1 MQHKKQMVLNAL
13 TVMALL
19 LAAIGIAP
27 AGASLAPS
35 KSAPASALL
44 TRAIQQNSKGDA
56 EGLITAKSK
65 SVKPTGP
72 NAPTNGGE
80 EEIEG
85 DPLVRDDWFY
95 TTRAA
100 HDPNVDFTLAD
111 AAALR
116 ADAANQLAGQLGNP
130 PTQPASPLA
139 FGGAWTSAGPNPMVL
154 VDRGDGRFDAMAG
167 RIGALA
173 IRSTPPYTMYL
184 GGAQGGVWTLASPY
198 TGTWTAKTDN
208 LPSLAIGALAL
219 APSNENIVYV
229 GTGEGALSGDS
240 YFGNGVL
247 KSIDGGNTFT
257 HVSANGYF
265 TKVSIS
271 KIVVNNTDPNTLYVG
286 TLRGRG
292 GSRRTSPPDASA
304 FGVWKS
310 IDGGVNWTM
319 VLTASTNVL
328 DFAGVT
334 DLAMDPQNS
343 QTIYASLLGRGI
355 SKTVDG
361 GANWTTAMNGLP
373 AGADYT
379 AAPSRFSL
387 GISRPSVAV
396 SATLYTGFEY
406 YVGATRHASSVWK
419 STDDALNWNQTS
431 TAVIG
436 DYCGSQC
443 FYDNVMG
450 VDPISPTIV
459 YALGLYNY
467 GTGSG
472 GIYRSMDGGANWV
485 DVGFNLHPDYHAI
498 AIRKDN
504 PAIVVMGND
513 GGAWWSSTRGGR
525 LNPGDPLDATQWD
538 NLNGVVDPD
547 TAATL
552 FRSGLALGQFTS
564 VGANPAVANR
574 FYGGTQDN
582 GTLRKSTGNATWFD
596 LASGDGGQV
605 LVDPTDANYVYGTY
619 YYFVGGPYRFTDG
632 MGAFF
637 SNQPI
642 QGGINTNDRS
652 EFYIPMTMDPAN
664 PNRLFLGTY
673 RVYRTDNAKAPS
685 AGDVHWNAISPDLTS
700 GCTGTAPNGG
710 RGCVITA
717 FGKSAGSPALYVGT
731 MEGWIWSTPDS
742 TVASPVW
749 QRIDVTTTIPGR
761 PIAGIAVDRSNYR
774 VAYVAVNGF
783 DPATPLTPGH
793 VFKTANGGQSWTNI
807 TNNLPDVPVNSINI
821 DPSDPNTLFAGTDI
835 GPYVSHN
842 DGASWAILGTGFPI
856 VDVVQM
862 ALNPF
867 TRQLVAATHGR
878 GVWSVT
884 DVTTTTLPALQI
896 SKSAPGTPVGP
907 GSTLQYSVK
916 VQNFGNITATN
927 VVITDPVPANTTF
940 VAAGSGGALVGSN
953 VVWTVPQVAKPV
965 AVSTGGSLGV
975 GLQPGA
981 ATVTFTVQ
989 ITNTGVVTAGSVITN
1004 DGFMAKSTEVP
1015 TVFGSPYYVTL
1026 APPNAAGATPATQ
1039 FDGTRAGQSVLYN
1052 VTIQNLGFNTDN
1064 FNVSATYGTFTAT
1077 VWNAARTSQIAQT
1090 GNLSPGATADVVLKV
1105 AIPPNAANGATDTA
1119 TLNVQSQGNTAITTT
1134 ATARTTAVTYNVLLV
1149 DNDDGAPNV
1158 ESYYQAAL
1166 TGGGY
1171 SYNYYDLR
1179 TAPGHVLPA
1188 NYLKAHRYVVWFTGA
1203 SYPGPLLPYENEL
1216 TDYLNGGGRLF
1227 MSGDDILDQSAG
1239 TTAFVHDYL
1248 HVDWDGT
1255 ERQND
1260 TGTVSATS
1268 LLTSPVS
1275 SGLGVL
1281 AVNNGAVGLADFNDQ
1296 ITPIFPA
1303 EPTFLDDTGE
1313 PNALQVDSGA
1323 YKVVFLAFPFEA
1335 TGNFVQRV
1343 TLMDRVLKYFA
1354 SNTAVTSV
1362 SVSGPALATPQQMYR
1377 FTASVL
1383 PLNSTRPAMYMWSA
1397 TDQTDQLHVGL
1408 LSDTAVYTWTLIG
1421 AKTITVSVSNEEGLA
1436 FLSGTNEVPA
1446 VNTAATGLGYF
1457 TYNRVTKMLH
1467 YDLSVNNMISVTAS
1481 HLHTGTVGVPGPVAI
1496 PLNTPTTGS
1505 SIGTVGPLNATQ
1517 EATLFGGGYYVNVH
1531 SSFFPGGEVRGQVF
1545 FTGGNATAS
1554 FNVDVRYRLFLP
1566 VIRRN
1571 S

>member
-1 MQHKKQMVLNAL
+1 MQHKKQVVLNIL
-13 TVMALL
+13 TIVAMLFAV
-19 LAAIGIAP
+19 IGIV
-27 AGASLAPS
+27 
-35 KSAPASALL
+35 PASASLPSL
-44 TRAIQQNSKGDA
+44 TSSSASSASLKQLGTNNGDAA
-56 EGLITAKSK
+56 EGLSKIAKSK
-65 SVKPTGP
+65 LAP
-72 NAPTNGGE
+72 NKDGGDG
-80 EEIEG
+80 EIEG

-95 TTRAA
+95 TTRAT

-116 ADAANQLAGQLGNP
+116 AEAANQLAGQLGHP

-184 GGAQGGVWTLASPY
+184 GGAQGGVWTMASPY
-198 TGTWTAKTDN
+198 TGTWTPKTDN

-247 KSIDGGNTFT
+247 KSIDGGGSFFK
-257 HVSANGYF
+257 VSASGYF

-292 GSRRTSPPDASA
+292 GVRRTSPPDASA

-319 VLTASTNVL
+319 VLTASTNAL

-379 AAPSRFSL
+379 VAPTRFSL
-387 GISRPSVAV
+387 GISRPSAVV

-419 STDDALNWNQTS
+419 STDDGLNWNPTN

-436 DYCGSQC
+436 DFCGSQC
-443 FYDNVMG
+443 FYDDVMG

-485 DVGFNLHPDYHAI
+485 DLGFNLHPDYHAI

-504 PAIVVMGND
+504 PSIVVIGND

-525 LNPGDPLDATQWD
+525 LNTGDPLSATQWD
-538 NLNGVVDPD
+538 NLNGVVDPN
-547 TAATL
+547 TAGVVS
-552 FRSGLALGQFTS
+552 RSGLALGQFTS

-582 GTLRKSTGNATWFD
+582 GTLRKATASQTWFD
-596 LASGDGGQV
+596 TASGDGGQV

-619 YYFVGGPYRFTDG
+619 YYFAGGPYRFTDG

-652 EFYIPMTMDPAN
+652 EFYIPMYMDPAN

-673 RVYRTDNAKAPS
+673 RVYRTDNPKAPS
-685 AGDVHWNAISPDLTS
+685 AGDVRWNAISTDLTS

-717 FGKSAGSPALYVGT
+717 LGKSAGSNALYVGT
-731 MEGWIWSTPDS
+731 MEGWIWLTPDS

-807 TNNLPDVPVNSINI
+807 TNNLPDVPVNSIDI
-821 DPSDPNTLFAGTDI
+821 DPSDPNTLYAGTDI

-842 DGASWAILGTGFPI
+842 DGVSWTILGTGFPI

-878 GVWSVT
+878 GVWSLT
-884 DVTTTTLPALQI
+884 DVTTTTLPALVLG
-896 SKSAPGTPVGP
+896 KSAANIPYGP
-907 GSTLQYSVK
+907 GSLLTYSVT
-916 VQNFGNITATN
+916 VMNNGNITATN
-927 VVITDPVPANTTF
+927 VVITDPVPANTSF
-940 VAAGSGGALVGSN
+940 VSAGSGGTLNGSN
-953 VVWTVPQVAKPV
+953 VVWTVPQVVPPSV
-965 AVSTGGSLGV
+965 VNTGGSLGV
-975 GLQPGA
+975 GLLPGS

-989 ITNTGVVTAGSVITN
+989 ITNTGVVTAGSIITN
-1004 DGFMAKSTEVP
+1004 DGYLATSAQGVSA
-1015 TVFGSPYYVTL
+1015 VGSPFPITL
-1026 APPNAAGATPATQ
+1026 SPANAVAASPATQ
-1039 FDGTRAGQSVLYN
+1039 FDGTRAGQSVLYG
-1052 VTIQNLGFNTDN
+1052 VTVQNRGYNTDN
-1064 FNVSATYGTFTAT
+1064 FNLSATFGSFTAT
-1077 VWNAARTSQIAQT
+1077 VWNAARTSTITQT
-1090 GNLSPGATADVVLKV
+1090 GNVAPGGTVNVVLQVSVPPGAS
-1105 AIPPNAANGATDTA
+1105 NGVTDTA
-1119 TLNVQSQGNTAITTT
+1119 ALNVQSQGNAAVTTSAS
-1134 ATARTTAVTYNVLLV
+1134 ATTTAVTYDVLLV

-1158 ESYYQAAL
+1158 QSFYQTAL
-1166 TGGGY
+1166 TTAGY
-1171 SYNYYDLR
+1171 NFNYYDLR
-1179 TAPGHVLPA
+1179 TAPGHVLPT
-1188 NYLKAHRYVVWFTGA
+1188 NFLMAHKSVVWFTGA
-1203 SYPGPLLPYENEL
+1203 SYPGPLLPYESEL
-1216 TDYLNGGGRLF
+1216 AHYLDRGGRLF
-1227 MSGDDILDQSAG
+1227 ISGMDLLDQSAG

-1248 HVDWDGT
+1248 HINWDGT
-1255 ERQND
+1255 ENQND
-1260 TGTVSATS
+1260 TGTTS
-1268 LLTSPVS
+1268 VTALITSPVS
-1275 SGLGVL
+1275 SGLVTL
-1281 AVNNGAVGLADFNDQ
+1281 TVNNAAAGLVDFNDQ

-1313 PNALQVDSGA
+1313 PDALQVDGGA
-1323 YKVVFLAFPFEA
+1323 YKVVFFAFPLEA
-1335 TGNFVQRV
+1335 TGSAAQRAN
-1343 TLMDRVLKYFA
+1343 LIDRILKYFA
-1354 SNTAVTSV
+1354 SNNAVTSV
-1362 SVSGPALATPQQMYR
+1362 GVSGPATAQLNQPYAY
-1377 FTASVL
+1377 TASVL
-1383 PLNSTRPAMYMWSA
+1383 PVTSTRPVTYMWMT
-1397 TDQTDQLHVGL
+1397 TDQADQNNVGL
-1408 LSDTAVYTWTLIG
+1408 LSDSATYTWTLRG
-1421 AKTITVSVSNEEGLA
+1421 AKTISVLASNEEGSAALA
-1436 FLSGTNEVPA
+1436 GTNEVPA
-1446 VNTAATGLGYF
+1446 INTPATGFAYF
-1457 TYNRVTKMLH
+1457 TYDRMTKMLSYH
-1467 YDLSVNNMISVTAS
+1467 LSVSNIVTVTAS
-1481 HLHTGTVGVPGPVAI
+1481 HIHTGTIGVSGPIAI
-1496 PLNTPTTGS
+1496 PLIAPVTGS
-1505 SIGTVGPLNATQ
+1505 SSGVVGPLNAAQ
-1517 EATLFGGGYYVNVH
+1517 EAALYGGGYYVNVH
-1531 SSFFPGGEVRGQVF
+1531 STSYPGGEIRGQIL
-1545 FTGGNATAS
+1545 FTGGYATTT
-1554 FNVDVRYRLFLP
+1554 FNVVVPYLVYLP
-1566 VIRRN
+1566 VIRR
-1571 S
+1571 